1 MIRKLTLDAQQSTI
15 SLTTEIWDNFAKV
28 IEEID
33 ANLTIPDSYKEFM
46 FENNGGAFI
55 EYILKDTPAGDLV
68 VSSFYPWDKNREI
81 SLNVVLENS
90 EEINEGF
97 LPFAD
102 DPGGNY
108 YLLNLNQEGNGQV
121 YYWLHD
127 SEFENGDNKVLL
139 FDTFANFLNSL
150 QPED

>member
-46 FENNGGAFI
+46 FENNGGSFV

-90 EEINEGF
+90 EEINAGF

-127 SEFENGDNKVLL
+127 SEFENGDDKVLL
-139 FDTFANFLNSL
+139 FDTFVNFLNSL
-150 QPED
+150 QPEN

>member
-1 MIRKLTLDAQQSTI
+1 MIRKLTLDAQQSTM
-15 SLTTEIWDNFAKV
+15 SLTAEIWDNFAKA
-28 IEEID
+28 IKEID
-33 ANLTIPDSYKEFM
+33 PKLTIPDSYKEFM
-46 FENNGGAFI
+46 FENNGGSFV

-68 VSSFYPWDKNREI
+68 VSSFYPWDKDREI

-108 YLLNLNQEGNGQV
+108 YLLNLNHEGNGQV

-139 FDTFANFLNSL
+139 FDTFAYFLNSL

>member
-1 MIRKLTLDAQQSTI
+1 
-15 SLTTEIWDNFAKV
+15 
-28 IEEID
+28 
-33 ANLTIPDSYKEFM
+33 M
-46 FENNGGAFI
+46 FENNGGSFV

-68 VSSFYPWDKNREI
+68 VSSFYPWDKDREI

-108 YLLNLNQEGNGQV
+108 YLLNLNHEGNGQV